1 MKKWLALPGILKR
14 SASAF
19 NDDEGFKL
27 SASLSY
33 YTIFS
38 IAPFLVIIIS
48 IAGVVFDRS
57 EVEGN
62 VFGQIRR
69 LIGPEA
75 AQQIQSIITNVQI
88 KDQGVWGLI
97 IGGIVLILGATGVF
111 TEIQGSINY
120 IWSVKTKPKK
130 GILKLILDR
139 LLSFSLIVGV
149 GFILLVTLIVNSLMD
164 ILYKQLE
171 RMFADTSVQILY
183 VSNFVIIFTVVT
195 TLFTIIYKVLPDAK
209 IAWKDSI
216 IGAVFTALLFI
227 IGKFLIG
234 LYIGNSNLGATYG
247 TVASIFVILV
257 WVYYTSIILYLGAEF
272 TKIYSR
278 EQGKGIRP
286 NEQAVYIIKTE
297 SKELPKT
304 QRVRKNE
311 KGNVTSS

>member
-1 MKKWLALPGILKR
+1 MKKWLALPGVLKR
-14 SASAF
+14 AASAF

-38 IAPFLVIIIS
+38 IAPFLVIVIS
-48 IAGVVFDRS
+48 IAGVVFERS
-57 EVEGN
+57 TVENN
-62 VFGQIRR
+62 VYAQISK
-69 LIGPEA
+69 LIGPDA
-75 AQQIQSIITNVQI
+75 AVQIQSIIQNVQL
-88 KDQGVWGLI
+88 KDHGTWGLI
-97 IGGIVLILGATGVF
+97 IGAVILVVGATGVF

-130 GILKLILDR
+130 SILKLILDR

-149 GFILLVTLIVNSLMD
+149 GFILLVSLIVNSLMD
-164 ILYKQLE
+164 ILYKRLE
-171 RMFADTSVQILY
+171 RLFADTSVQILY
-183 VSNFVIIFTVVT
+183 IGNLIIIFAVITA
-195 TLFTIIYKVLPDAK
+195 LFTIIFKVLPDAK

-216 IGAVFTALLFI
+216 AGAAFTAFLFI

-272 TKIYSR
+272 TKIFSR
-278 EQGKGIRP
+278 ELGTGIKP
-286 NEQAVYIIKTE
+286 SEQAVYIIKTE

-304 QRVRKNE
+304 KPVRKND
-311 KGNVTSS
+311 KGDVT